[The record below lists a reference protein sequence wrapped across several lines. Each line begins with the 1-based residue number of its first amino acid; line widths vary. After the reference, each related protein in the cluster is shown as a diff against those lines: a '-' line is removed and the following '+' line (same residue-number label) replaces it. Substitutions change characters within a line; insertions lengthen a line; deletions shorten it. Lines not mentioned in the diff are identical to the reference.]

1 LFAWFLNTGHKLAGI
16 VIFATQL
23 IVHWEDILDRF
34 SSVFGL
40 RKIYERR
47 HEMGLQQ
54 DFKLAVTFIP
64 MMEKIISDAK
74 AAEQTPATTQLI
86 ADVQALIVAIKAVS

>member
-1 LFAWFLNTGHKLAGI
+1 
-16 VIFATQL
+16 
-23 IVHWEDILDRF
+23 
-34 SSVFGL
+34 
-40 RKIYERR
+40 
-47 HEMGLQQ
+47 MGLQQ